1 MDSYTSIIAY
11 LTSLPAGIQNSE
23 ECGVS
28 SCVTCGLMVT
38 PVIGVVLLG
47 LSSFQFEE
55 NG

>member
-1 MDSYTSIIAY
+1 MVY
-11 LTSLPAGIQNSE
+11 LTSLYIPAGNSE
-23 ECGVS
+23 ECGVA

-38 PVIGVVLLG
+38 PVIGVALLG